1 MNMLMRGFWLHVPTR
16 FNVIKEILKE
26 HCIVFDDY
34 VEMASKLSYFKE
46 NLDEVYNKRLKIF
59 DYARKNL
66 IWENNESNIIE
77 AYKRC
82 T

>member
-1 MNMLMRGFWLHVPTR
+1 
-16 FNVIKEILKE
+16 
-26 HCIVFDDY
+26 VFI
-34 VEMASKLSYFKE
+34 
-46 NLDEVYNKRLKIF
+46 KRLKIF